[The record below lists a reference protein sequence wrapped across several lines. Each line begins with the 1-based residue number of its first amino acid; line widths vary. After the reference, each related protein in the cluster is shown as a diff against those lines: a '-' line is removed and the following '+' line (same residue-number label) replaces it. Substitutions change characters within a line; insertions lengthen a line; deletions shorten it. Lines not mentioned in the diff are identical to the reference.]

1 MDALSLLRHQIA
13 SARREL
19 AGVMADVTQEMARW
33 EPPGKA
39 NSIMTLVVHTVV
51 AQDRTVQS
59 RIQGKPML
67 LEAWARRLNVPSG
80 FRLSEETLQGS
91 DVGLDLVRE
100 YWTGVDAATDDY
112 LATLTDPAELDRGV
126 EGTHGPTVL
135 GHLLSSILA
144 THAYEHIGEISTLK
158 GLQGATGYAAI

>member
-1 MDALSLLRHQIA
+1 MDALSLLKHQIA

-51 AQDRTVQS
+51 AQDRTVQT
-59 RIQGKPML
+59 RILGKPML
-67 LEAWARRLNVPSG
+67 LEEWAQRLNVPAG
-80 FRLSEETLQGS
+80 FRLAEATLQGS
-91 DVGLDLVRE
+91 EVGLDLVRD
-100 YWTGVDAATDDY
+100 YWTRVDAATDDY
-112 LATLTDPAELDRGV
+112 LATLTDSGELDREV
-126 EGTHGPTVL
+126 EGTSGPTVL
-135 GHLLSSILA
+135 GHLLSGILS

-158 GLQGATGYAAI
+158 GLQGATGYAAG